1 MSISYI
7 AGIIEIPI
15 CSIYNYLQKNL
26 YERSMVDNMFQIM
39 FKHPEFMVP
48 ILILLSLSII
58 CQISMGVLYHKL
70 IAQTENMSATK
81 NKSLQQLKLK
91 FSSCCQLHDGMSN
104 VPVFVDK
111 YMNKIKIYGI
121 SLSTLKH
128 LSGQL
133 VLLSI
138 LISGIAACI
147 EITAGESV
155 QYIVPYYIVS
165 FLGLYCYFA
174 ISSLVDISTKTNTL
188 RTNLIDYLENHLA
201 NRLEQTSLDLK
212 LIQGDIKDSAQ
223 DNVNNTA
230 QVDSQPVASG
240 NNRAE
245 QNDKP
250 SAIQADT
257 SYESQITTAPENG
270 GDMPANPIAHPV
282 LSKTE
287 AQELESL
294 LKEFLA

>member
-1 MSISYI
+1 
-7 AGIIEIPI
+7 
-15 CSIYNYLQKNL
+15 
-26 YERSMVDNMFQIM
+26 MFQIM
-39 FKHPEFMVP
+39 FQHPEFMVP
-48 ILILLSLSII
+48 ILILLLLSII

-70 IAQTENMSATK
+70 ILETENMSSTN

-104 VPVFVDK
+104 IPVFVDK
-111 YMNKIKIYGI
+111 YMNKTKIYGI

-138 LISGIAACI
+138 LISGIAACKG
-147 EITAGESV
+147 ITAGESV
-155 QYIVPYYIVS
+155 IYIVPYYIVS

-174 ISSLVDISTKTNTL
+174 VSSLVDITDKTKTL

-212 LIQGDIKDSAQ
+212 MIQGDAKDEVIQSNVQ
-223 DNVNNTA
+223 NILPDNTYNEANTNKGNETA
-230 QVDSQPVASG
+230 DSLSD
-240 NNRAE
+240 NIIE
-245 QNDKP
+245 H
-250 SAIQADT
+250 
-257 SYESQITTAPENG
+257 
-270 GDMPANPIAHPV
+270 PA
-282 LSKTE
+282 LSNTE

-294 LKEFLA
+294 LKEFLV

>member
-1 MSISYI
+1 MI
-7 AGIIEIPI
+7 
-15 CSIYNYLQKNL
+15 
-26 YERSMVDNMFQIM
+26 QIM

-48 ILILLSLSII
+48 ILILISLSII
-58 CQISMGVLYHKL
+58 CQISIGVLYHKL
-70 IAQTENMSATK
+70 IVQTENMSSTK

-111 YMNKIKIYGI
+111 YMNRIKIYGI

-138 LISGIAACI
+138 LISGIAACK
-147 EITAGESV
+147 EITSGESV

-174 ISSLVDISTKTNTL
+174 ISSLVDISARTNTL

-212 LIQGDIKDSAQ
+212 LIQGDVKETAQ
-223 DNVNNTA
+223 DNVNATA
-230 QVDSQPVASG
+230 QIDNQTIASG
-240 NNRAE
+240 NKQTKQSDN
-245 QNDKP
+245 P
-250 SAIQADT
+250 SVIQTDA
-257 SYESQITTAPENG
+257 SFESQIITASESSVNI
-270 GDMPANPIAHPV
+270 PAGPIAHPA